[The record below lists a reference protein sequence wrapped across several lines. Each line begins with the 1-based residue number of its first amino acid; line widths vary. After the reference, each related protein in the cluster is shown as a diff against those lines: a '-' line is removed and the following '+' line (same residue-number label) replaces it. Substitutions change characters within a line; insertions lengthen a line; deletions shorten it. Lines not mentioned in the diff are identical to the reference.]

1 MSVEGSPWR
10 GLSISV
16 AEGFGCTLL
25 GGGISGFCGCR
36 ARRGRPRFLFNGG
49 GETGMMQAV
58 LRVLLEL
65 QRLDCLE
72 MLVEVVSV
80 VLRAPIDS
88 TSEVREDSRDL
99 SLLIEVK

>member
-1 MSVEGSPWR
+1 
-10 GLSISV
+10 
-16 AEGFGCTLL
+16 
-25 GGGISGFCGCR
+25 
-36 ARRGRPRFLFNGG
+36 
-49 GETGMMQAV
+49 MMQAV
-58 LRVLLEL
+58 VRFLVEL

-88 TSEVREDSRDL
+88 TSEDSKDL